1 MTSLQTSPKQVPIN
15 NGYFRVVP
23 ALVVGTNPV
32 ANVPYPVSS
41 FMYTLT
47 NGVLTGYTPQ
57 SAAVQLQLCTGQC
70 LLKDM
75 GVKFLSSSTL
85 GSSTFQTFRRVQI
98 VNTAT
103 GANTDGVSGTVTGV
117 DADYDCAY
125 IAMGFNGAVPAGVP
139 AYSGS
144 GYGPFIR
151 TG

>member
-1 MTSLQTSPKQVPIN
+1 MTSLQTFPKQVPIN

-23 ALVVGTNPV
+23 ALVVGTNPIV
-32 ANVPYPVSS
+32 NVPFPVSS
-41 FMYTLT
+41 FMYSLT

-57 SAAVQLQLCTGQC
+57 SDPVQLALCTGQC

-98 VNTAT
+98 VNTTT
-103 GANTDGVSGTVTGV
+103 GAATDGVSGTVNGV
-117 DADYDCAY
+117 DSDYDCAY
-125 IAMGFNGAVPAGVP
+125 IAMGFNGAVPAGV
-139 AYSGS
+139 ATSGGI